1 MHYGMGKKDGPLQ
14 SFLEEAPPLSL
25 STVGAGV
32 KPSALG
38 GRASRQVGGIFSS
51 SSSSSAA
58 GIHGIWRAGQVGM
71 CRHQGYERR
80 GNMTGRESPHL
91 HPLPSSSSTL
101 SLPRPHSH
109 PLHLS

>member
-1 MHYGMGKKDGPLQ
+1 MHYGMGKKDGSLQ
-14 SFLEEAPPLSL
+14 SFLEEVPPLSL

-38 GRASRQVGGIFSS
+38 GRASRQVGGISS

-58 GIHGIWRAGQVGM
+58 GIDGIWRAGQVGM

-80 GNMTGRESPHL
+80 GEYDRQQVTSLTSPPTL
-91 HPLPSSSSTL
+91 VPTITSSPALSPPLPL
-101 SLPRPHSH
+101 N
-109 PLHLS
+109 